1 MVWVDLGMKYN
12 RLSVK
17 ELGLLDRMD
26 EASFTHLTQLASS
39 ILGVPVSLVSI
50 IDKPNDRQ
58 FFKSIHGLAEPWLS
72 KGETPLSHSFCQ
84 HVAYDNA
91 PLIVENAPDYDRVK
105 NNLAIPDLGVIA
117 YMGVPIHDPHGR
129 AIGALCAIDSSPKK
143 WTDEDLA
150 TLEKLALCVDDAIRL
165 RSALKTSETIREEQA
180 DFTYAM
186 SHDIKAPIF
195 TLKSI
200 LVELGPLF
208 DENNSEEHAMFLEK
222 ALQTTDRMELK
233 TTDILRYAYMGR
245 ERDEL
250 EDVDLNAIASEVMDD
265 LGGLI
270 QSSGAKI
277 TVGEL
282 PTIVTNGY
290 YMRVLF
296 QNLLSNALKFQPA
309 GQIPEISIN
318 ADDDA
323 FENVIRFTDNG
334 IGVDEKYQTQIF
346 KLFGRLHTQQDFPGT
361 GLGLALSAKIVS
373 YMNGEISI
381 QSKVGKGTTFSV
393 ILPKQDLST
402 ATQC

>member
-1 MVWVDLGMKYN
+1 MVWVDLGMKFN
-12 RLSVK
+12 RLSIK

-105 NNLAIPDLGVIA
+105 DNLAIPDLGVIA
-117 YMGVPIHDPHGR
+117 YLGVPIHDPHGR
-129 AIGALCAIDSSPKK
+129 AIGALCAIDSRPKK

-150 TLEKLALCVDDAIRL
+150 TLEKLALCVDDAICL

-195 TLKSI
+195 TLKSL

-208 DENNSEEHAMFLEK
+208 DENNSEEHRVFLEK
-222 ALQTTDRMELK
+222 ALQTTDRMERK

-265 LGGLI
+265 LGGFI

-277 TVGEL
+277 TIGEL

-309 GQIPEISIN
+309 GQTPEISIN
-318 ADDDA
+318 ADGDV
-323 FENVIRFTDNG
+323 FENVIHFVDNG
-334 IGVDEKYQTQIF
+334 IGVDEKYQSQIF

-381 QSKVGKGTTFSV
+381 QSKVGKGTTFSIV
-393 ILPKQDLST
+393 LPKQDLDI

>member
-1 MVWVDLGMKYN
+1 MKYN

-17 ELGLLDRMD
+17 ELGLLERMD

-117 YMGVPIHDPHGR
+117 YLGVPIHDPHGR
-129 AIGALCAIDSSPKK
+129 AIGALCAIDSNPKK